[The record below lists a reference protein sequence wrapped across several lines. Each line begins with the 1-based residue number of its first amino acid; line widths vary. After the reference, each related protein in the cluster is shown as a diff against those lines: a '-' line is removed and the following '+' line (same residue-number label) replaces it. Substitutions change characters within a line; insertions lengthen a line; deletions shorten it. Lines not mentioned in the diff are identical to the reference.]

1 MEAWRTDVFEEA
13 IIVAN
18 SFHQHC
24 RVAAF
29 LGVNR
34 GGLKASTKKL
44 LLPPPNMLMDSIIL
58 N

>member
-1 MEAWRTDVFEEA
+1 MFEEA